1 MMHGH
6 AVGPSGDTSSP
17 LKHFTNAKKRINSI
31 FSQIGDYVKEFNLFL
46 NAMENSDSSITLD
59 TRLKEEVCQS
69 LEQICGIKDMLIRD
83 HMKVVFFGRTSNG
96 KSTVINSML
105 WDRILP
111 SGIGHTTSC
120 FLSIEGCDED
130 NESGYITCS
139 DSKERM
145 GIENVM
151 QLSSALSQESMACDK
166 LIQIFWPKKK
176 CALLKDDVVLLDS
189 PGIDVSTHLDD
200 WIDNYCLDADVFIL
214 VANAE
219 STLMQAEKN
228 FFHRVNS
235 KLSKP
240 NIFILNNRWDASA
253 SEPEIME
260 QVRQQH
266 MDRGIAFLADE
277 LKVVNKEQARN
288 RVFFVSA
295 KEVLHTRV
303 KKTVPESPIADFMK
317 EGFQARLLEFSQFER
332 EFEECISQHAIK
344 TKFSHHTQRA
354 KKVIQVM
361 FKHADW
367 LHSSATEMIK
377 ESEERQEELMRR
389 LEMINEQMKIVEQKT
404 SDGILKVAGEA
415 EKQVR
420 AAMSD
425 EIRQL
430 PFLVDEFEEPFHPN
444 PMVLHLYKSRLYA
457 HVQEGYKWSVC
468 VQLKVNVKDV

>member
-1 MMHGH
+1 MHGH

-367 LHSSATEMIK
+367 LHVS
-377 ESEERQEELMRR
+377 
-389 LEMINEQMKIVEQKT
+389 
-404 SDGILKVAGEA
+404 
-415 EKQVR
+415 
-420 AAMSD
+420 
-425 EIRQL
+425 
-430 PFLVDEFEEPFHPN
+430 
-444 PMVLHLYKSRLYA
+444 
-457 HVQEGYKWSVC
+457 
-468 VQLKVNVKDV
+468 